1 MKIDLKNFNA
11 ILRIFIGILFSFQ
24 DKNEVVDVVWDSL
37 ISGCQENEVF
47 YNRKDYIIDQLLD
60 FLESIYIL
68 KDKKLYRP
76 ITDTKREFDISQKTF
91 NGINESLLPINNS
104 SNNEDIKII
113 IKEENECN
121 IDNGITVAIYCK
133 IVDAIIDL
141 LKIKGSIIIDS
152 IKDLDSIK
160 TLKKDRFISLLT
172 RTDSKLFY
180 YRQEVI
186 FNKVIESNA
195 SLMQSFL
202 NKISVL
208 CDKKKL
214 FSFLGYLF
222 TLIKIERYKESFKK
236 YEIVPPPEL
245 IQKKGPSEF
254 EKQMWNKYPLF
265 ILDQFS
271 KDYGNEENQQKLLK
285 FFIKYFGC
293 LIYQT
298 NLPDLEQIFEE
309 MRIFDICLD
318 DLFKIQVKLII
329 INFTIIFR
337 KIQMQTKM

>member
-24 DKNEVVDVVWDSL
+24 DKNEVVGVAWDSL

-47 YNRKDYIIDQLLD
+47 YNRKDHIIDQLLD

-68 KDKKLYRP
+68 KDKKLYRS
-76 ITDTKREFDISQKTF
+76 ITDTKREFDINQKNF
-91 NGINESLLPINNS
+91 YAMNENPLPLNNNNS
-104 SNNEDIKII
+104 NDNIKII
-113 IKEENECN
+113 SKEENEGN
-121 IDNGITVAIYCK
+121 VDDEISVAIYCK
-133 IVDAIIDL
+133 IVDVITDL
-141 LKIKGSIIIDS
+141 LKIKGSIIMDS

-160 TLKKDRFISLLT
+160 TLKKDRFISLLS

-186 FNKVIESNA
+186 FNMIIESNA

-202 NKISVL
+202 NKLCVL

-236 YEIVPPPEL
+236 SEIVPTPPEL

-254 EKQMWNKYPLF
+254 EKQIWNQYPLF

-271 KDYGNEENQQKLLK
+271 KDYGIEENQQKLLK

-293 LIYQT
+293 LICQT
-298 NLPDLEQIFEE
+298 NLPDLEHVFEE
-309 MRIFDICLD
+309 IRIYDICLD

-329 INFTIIFR
+329 TILLLFLE
-337 KIQMQTKM
+337 K